1 MQGSEALQCW
11 IFIRSR
17 WQMHEG
23 VNLKFILTDFEEKL
37 GLSRGSSLSVHHL
50 DIGRIAFP
58 ICMDATYF
66 ETFYAA
72 AEQGAELII
81 LPIAN
86 MEEYSLPRAHTRNM
100 GQGSGVIC
108 VRN

>member
-1 MQGSEALQCW
+1 ML

-17 WQMHEG
+17 WQIIGQFKIH
-23 VNLKFILTDFEEKL
+23 LTDFEEKL
-37 GLSRGSSLSVHHL
+37 SFKRQFLSVHHL

-72 AEQGAELII
+72 AEQGAELDYTTHSKYGRVQ
-81 LPIAN
+81 PAQ
-86 MEEYSLPRAHTRNM
+86 SHTRNM
-100 GQGSGVIC
+100 GQVQEPH